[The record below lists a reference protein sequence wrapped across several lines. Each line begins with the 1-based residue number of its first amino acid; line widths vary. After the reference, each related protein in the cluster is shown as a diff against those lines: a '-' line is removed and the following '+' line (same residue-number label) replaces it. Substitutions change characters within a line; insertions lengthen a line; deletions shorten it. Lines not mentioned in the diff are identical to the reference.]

1 MKKTSSL
8 KTKIFTMLI
17 VTGVIPLL
25 AMSILV
31 ERIYSSTIEMNI
43 IPIVESTVD
52 SLSLNLSLRF
62 SNYQALLNECARNP
76 EIEDLVSRKYETDTQ
91 KRLASDRIVGVLQAT
106 NFPYRIEY
114 PFRYVIYCADGTIFA
129 DYRYSSGNNM
139 EELKKNVVSLPYF
152 HDMMETGLVCED
164 ARIEENIF
172 TTGLRKRFDFSRNI
186 LNGVSLGIILFSVDS
201 YYFDNLMQGLEFTE
215 GTEVFIHDGYGN
227 NVYRWSNRKD
237 SGSETDVSRYLS
249 VSGNTMLQEDAR
261 LVSVHDLGF
270 STNRKNW
277 KLICVTPL
285 TQVLQR
291 KNLVVFF
298 TWTVSMLVILFAL
311 ISARSIQKGYLEPV
325 EYYSHY
331 VRDLDFEH
339 LDVPFSKKGIDEVL
353 TLGEGLE
360 NMVSRLS
367 ENLTELE
374 EKEKEKR
381 RLEQK
386 ALTAQ
391 INPHFI
397 RNTLNSIRLSAEMS
411 EAPMVADQIQSF
423 TKLIDYIFHAEE
435 MCRVSDE
442 IAYLQEYMKLQNLR
456 YQNKFVFTTDI
467 DDRLMSLKI
476 PTMTFQPAVENSIMH
491 GFAGKKG
498 RGQIRI
504 KGYPEGDLAVFT
516 IEDNGTGIREPDHL
530 LSEGT
535 PHGMTNVNRRI
546 LLAYGDAYPIRA
558 ENIETGGTRIII
570 TIPFKETTDA

>member
-1 MKKTSSL
+1 
-8 KTKIFTMLI
+8 MLI

-43 IPIVESTVD
+43 LPIVESTVE

-62 SNYQALLNECARNP
+62 SNYQALLNECAQNS
-76 EIEDLVSRKYETDTQ
+76 EIEKLASRTYETETQ
-91 KRLASDRIVGVLQAT
+91 KRLASDRIIGVLQTT

-114 PFRYVIYCADGTIFA
+114 PFRYVIYCADGTVFA
-129 DYRYSSGNNM
+129 DYRYSSQNNM
-139 EELKKNVVSLPYF
+139 EDLKQRIVRLPCF
-152 HDMMETGLVCED
+152 HDMMETGVVCED
-164 ARIEENIF
+164 ARIEKSVF
-172 TTGLRKRFDFSRNI
+172 STGVRKRFDFSRNI
-186 LNGVSLGIILFSVDS
+186 LNDGISTGLILFSVDS
-201 YYFDNLMQGLEFTE
+201 YYFDNLMQRLEFTE
-215 GTEVFIHDGYGN
+215 GTEVFLHDGYGN
-227 NVYRWSNRKD
+227 SMYRWSNRE
-237 SGSETDVSRYLS
+237 GSDNETDVSRYLS
-249 VSGNTMLQEDAR
+249 VPGNTIFREDDR
-261 LVSVHDLGF
+261 MISVHNLGF

-277 KLICVTPL
+277 KLICITPL

-291 KNLVVFF
+291 KNLVVLF
-298 TWTVSMLVILFAL
+298 TWSISMLVILFAL

-325 EYYSHY
+325 EYYSRY

-339 LDVPFSKKGIDEVL
+339 LDVPFTKKGIDEVL

-367 ENLTELE
+367 ESLAELE
-374 EKEKEKR
+374 EKEAEKR
-381 RLEQK
+381 ILEQR

-397 RNTLNSIRLSAEMS
+397 RNTLNSIRISAEMS

-442 IAYLQEYMKLQNLR
+442 ISYLQEYMKLQNLR
-456 YQNKFVFTTDI
+456 YQNKFVFSTDI
-467 DDRLMSLKI
+467 DDRLMSIRI
-476 PTMTFQPAVENSIMH
+476 PPMTFQPAVENSIVH

-504 KGYPEGDLAVFT
+504 KGAVEGDLAVFF
-516 IEDNGTGIREPDHL
+516 IEDNGSGIREPDHL
-530 LSEGT
+530 LSKGM
-535 PHGMTNVNRRI
+535 PHGMTNVNKRI
-546 LLAYGDAYPIRA
+546 LLAFGNDYPIRA
-558 ENIETGGTRIII
+558 ENMDTGGTRIII
-570 TIPFKETTDA
+570 TIPFKETPDA